1 MMRRYR
7 HRGGASRIANRGLR
21 RVPHGGLCAISEQIE
36 RGLRGHV
43 ASENQTV
50 SQSRL
55 KAAQNRA
62 NRQVR
67 TLRTLDIGQHSVG
80 CL

>member
-1 MMRRYR
+1 MP
-7 HRGGASRIANRGLR
+7 RGE
-21 RVPHGGLCAISEQIE
+21 LCAISEQIE
-36 RGLRGHV
+36 RSLRGHV

-67 TLRTLDIGQHSVG
+67 TLRTLDMGQHSVG
-80 CL
+80 CLQVLLFCGRRWRGC